1 MVCWEVL
8 AAGLLMDGTGASVDW
23 GDSPEGSA
31 ANRNNSMKKLAT
43 LDFLHSF
50 LPGRSARTLLLLHG
64 TGGNETDL
72 IPLGQSLDPEASLL
86 SPRGKVIENGRP
98 RFFRLLAE
106 GIFDEEDPRIA
117 PKFRLWRNCRC
128 AKLPLDMPPVDFA
141 IVTGLL
147 EEFEVLRELLPE
159 LEEDPDSEN
168 AQVWYRGR
176 IPAKTGSTY
185 EIAAAF

>member
-1 MVCWEVL
+1 
-8 AAGLLMDGTGASVDW
+8 
-23 GDSPEGSA
+23 
-31 ANRNNSMKKLAT
+31 
-43 LDFLHSF
+43 
-50 LPGRSARTLLLLHG
+50 
-64 TGGNETDL
+64 
-72 IPLGQSLDPEASLL
+72 
-86 SPRGKVIENGRP
+86 
-98 RFFRLLAE
+98 
-106 GIFDEEDPRIA
+106 
-117 PKFRLWRNCRC
+117 
-128 AKLPLDMPPVDFA
+128 MPPVDFA